1 MKFLEFDEMTKLE
14 NYAYDHC
21 QKNYVFLAM
30 IILIHTG
37 LLFGKV
43 AVLHQSDVDYK
54 NKELSITK
62 SLDKFR
68 NERAPKTKKVSGQ

>member
-21 QKNYVFLAM
+21 QK
-30 IILIHTG
+30 TG
-37 LLFGKV
+37 LRFGKV